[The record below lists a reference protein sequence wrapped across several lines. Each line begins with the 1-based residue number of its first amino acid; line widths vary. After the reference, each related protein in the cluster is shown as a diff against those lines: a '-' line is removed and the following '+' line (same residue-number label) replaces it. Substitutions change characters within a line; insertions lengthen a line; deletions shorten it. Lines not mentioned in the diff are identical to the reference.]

1 MHHPR
6 IAASARMYVGLVGTL
21 SMLLVAC
28 GGSTPTATPQ
38 PTTRAASPTVASSAT
53 QPTRSAG
60 SASAIAGTAATS
72 TNAAGT
78 ASATS
83 ARGSVTAEA
92 TAAGSPAAS
101 AVAGNPNVAHEDFTV
116 DFGDFQSRAQLT
128 YPATGN
134 GPFPTVILIPGT
146 GPFDMDF
153 TILDR
158 QSGAAR
164 SHIFGDIAQYLTAN
178 GYAVIRYNKHYIT
191 GPTDQQNSSV
201 TAKFYALS
209 QKQLLADADKVYQSA
224 RTNPR
229 VDTKRIILYG
239 WSEGTTHA
247 TALVLAHPEIAGL
260 ILQAPVA
267 GSWKDT
273 FAYQS
278 LDVGVGFLRDV
289 ADTNKDGAITIE
301 EILAAFR
308 NSPGTASGF
317 AAVLTLDLSQP
328 AASSASPAAA
338 TAPASSA
345 AASPASSGLRLNPQT
360 DKNGDGKLD
369 IAGEIV
375 PSSHGFFA
383 NFDENARSTQYAPYT
398 ADKSLPTIVSS
409 LPGYKGPVLILQG
422 GRDANVN
429 PAGAKQIDDALAAAN
444 NPDHTLIVYPNLGHS
459 LGQTPSVYA
468 DNFQPIDPKPLGDT
482 AAWLTA
488 RFKK

>member
-1 MHHPR
+1 MHYPR
-6 IAASARMYVGLVGTL
+6 IAASARMYVGLIGAL
-21 SMLLVAC
+21 CMLLVAC
-28 GGSTPTATPQ
+28 GGSSPTATPR
-38 PTTRAASPTVASSAT
+38 PTTNAASPTAAAASVTQPTRGASSAT
-53 QPTRSAG
+53 AVG
-60 SASAIAGTAATS
+60 STS
-72 TNAAGT
+72 T
-78 ASATS
+78 ATT
-83 ARGSVTAEA
+83 ARGSVTAQA

-128 YPATGN
+128 YPATAT
-134 GPFPTVILIPGT
+134 GPFPTVILIPGS
-146 GPFDMDF
+146 GPYDMDF

-158 QSGAAR
+158 QTGR
-164 SHIFGDIAQYLTAN
+164 EKSHIFRDIANYLTAN
-178 GYAVIRYNKHYIT
+178 GYAVVRYNKHDIT
-191 GPTDQQNSSV
+191 GPTDQQNPGV
-201 TAKFYALS
+201 TQKFYSLS
-209 QKQLLADADKVYQSA
+209 QKQLFADANTVYLTT

-229 VDTKRIILYG
+229 VDTKRVILYA

-247 TALVLAHPEIAGL
+247 TQLVLMHPEIAGL
-260 ILQAPVA
+260 ILQGPVA
-267 GSWKDT
+267 GTWKET
-273 FAYQS
+273 FSYQS

-289 ADTNKDGAITIE
+289 ADTNKDGMITLE
-301 EILAAFR
+301 EMLAALR
-308 NSPGTASGF
+308 NNPGTASG
-317 AAVLTLDLSQP
+317 AAALLTLDLSQP
-328 AASSASPAAA
+328 AASPASPAAA

-345 AASPASSGLRLNPQT
+345 AASPAPSAPRLNPKIDT
-360 DKNGDGKLD
+360 NGDGKLD

-375 PSSHGFFA
+375 PFFQNYFA
-383 NFDENARSTQYAPYT
+383 TFDENARNGPFSQYT
-398 ADKSLPTIVSS
+398 SDKTPPTIVSS